1 MPEKILIAI
10 NGTLNYCRLKLYL
23 LSVLAKLRFIFE
35 VTNKMFKIFK
45 KIFQNSICGRCHGV
59 CRWNMADCT
68 GYIMKA
74 VHRHGSWSVMMHR
87 LRYPRHL
94 CLCRLY

>member
-45 KIFQNSICGRCHGV
+45 KSFKTPFVAGA
-59 CRWNMADCT
+59 MAFVDEIWRT
-68 GYIMKA
+68 VRAI
-74 VHRHGSWSVMMHR
+74 
-87 LRYPRHL
+87 L
-94 CLCRLY
+94 

>member
-35 VTNKMFKIFK
+35 VTNKMFKILK
-45 KIFQNSICGRCHGV
+45 KNLSKLHLWPVPWRLS
-59 CRWNMADCT
+59 
-68 GYIMKA
+68 MKYGGLYGLYYESGASPRLVERDDAPPSLSKAFMPVQA
-74 VHRHGSWSVMMHR
+74 V
-87 LRYPRHL
+87 
-94 CLCRLY
+94 